1 MSSYYGRSAD
11 NISNVIKLDNIT
23 FNGGTTYALTQNG
36 VAFVPNNS
44 SSLLISID
52 GVVQQGNFT
61 TNNSNI
67 VFNFSPTSSNT
78 CNWILHVGVGVAYV
92 PAASSITKDKT
103 DFVSTS
109 SSPGLEIKG
118 DGTTDGTLQLSC
130 SQGSHGI
137 KLRSP
142 QHSTS
147 SSYTLTFPGTDPA
160 AGKMIQTDGSGN
172 LSFVDAP
179 SGVSELLHEASIT
192 NETGGHDDY
201 TDSAYFHPTN
211 YDRYRVYID
220 EYEPASDG
228 SNLLLQLFLGDQLRT
243 NNYYEYHTKLFQSNS
258 DAAVNRST
266 GTSSIRIIDD
276 TGNSSQESARCWF
289 EYGSHETDNSSFF
302 KLIQYSFVTKTSGG
316 TTAGGWG
323 AGTTEESTGAL
334 YGFRLIPSA
343 GALGNYKIRIYGM
356 KS

>member
-1 MSSYYGRSAD
+1 MSYLGRGLEQVD
-11 NISNVIKLDNIT
+11 NISKLDNIT
-23 FNGGTTYALTQNG
+23 FNGGTTYALTKDSA
-36 VAFVPNNS
+36 AFTPIS
-44 SSLLISID
+44 SNALLVSID
-52 GVVQQGNFT
+52 GVIQQGNFSVSGT
-61 TNNSNI
+61 NI
-67 VFNFSPTSSNT
+67 VFNFSPTGSNT
-78 CNWILHVGVGVAYV
+78 CDFIMHYGTGVAFT
-92 PAASSITKDKT
+92 PADSSITKDKT
-103 DFVSTS
+103 NFVSTS
-109 SSPGLEIKG
+109 SAAGLEVKG
-118 DGTTDGTLQLSC
+118 DGTTDGTLQLNC
-130 SQGSHGI
+130 SQNSHGVKI
-137 KLRSP
+137 KSP
-142 QHSTS
+142 AHSAGQ
-147 SSYTLTFPGTDPA
+147 SYTLTLPTTAPA
-160 AGKMIQTDGSGN
+160 SNKMLQTDGSGN

-201 TDSAYFHPTN
+201 TDAAYFHPTN

-243 NNYYEYHTKLFQSNS
+243 SNYYEYHTKLFQSNS

-302 KLIQYSFVTKTSGG
+302 KLIQYSFVTKTSGD
-316 TTAGGWG
+316 TTSGGWG

-343 GALGNYKIRIYGM
+343 GGLGNYKIRIYGM